1 MKKLTLILGLLF
13 LLSCTKD
20 TISEACGFEIGDRV
34 QTTVVTEVAGEENE
48 LYVEMTI
55 NDIKED
61 SIFVITS
68 SQVWDFRRYVHC
80 SEFTILV
87 RE

>member
-1 MKKLTLILGLLF
+1 MKKLTLALGLLF
-13 LLSCTKD
+13 LLSCTRD

-34 QTTVVTEVAGEENE
+34 YTTVVTEVAGERNE
-48 LYVEMTI
+48 LYIEMTV

-61 SIFVITS
+61 SVSVITT

-80 SEFTILV
+80 SEINLLLD
-87 RE
+87 E